1 MSDYPEFNEVTIERT
16 NEDRIAIVRLDGQ
29 TPNNILH
36 LELIRELIR
45 ALEWADGT
53 AGIDGIVIGS
63 TGEAFC
69 TGADVS
75 ELQEL
80 SVEQGVK
87 WLQRYYEIVDLLRST
102 GKPTVAA
109 VSGDCV
115 AGGNEL
121 AMGCDLIVAG
131 ESARFGQ
138 PEVRVGSTA
147 AGGGA
152 QMLPLIV
159 GERRARELL
168 LTGDLLGATEAE
180 EIGMINR
187 VVPDGE
193 VEVEAAA
200 LVESIIETH
209 SPQAYRVIKSM
220 FKGWH
225 NLAML
230 HWEGM
235 RDLTAAVWAS
245 DEFGERAQAFLAN
258 EAIQSG
264 SFSGISDEPADLDQ

>member
-1 MSDYPEFNEVTIERT
+1 MSDPPALDEIVVERT
-16 NEDRIAIVRLDGQ
+16 TDDRIAVVRLDGE
-29 TPNNILH
+29 TANNILH
-36 LELIRELIR
+36 LGLIRELIS

-53 AGIDGIVIGS
+53 AGIDGIVLGS
-63 TGEAFC
+63 TGETFC
-69 TGADVS
+69 AGADVG
-75 ELQEL
+75 ELQAL
-80 SVEQGVK
+80 GVEQGVK
-87 WLQRYYEIVDLLRST
+87 WLQRYYEIVELLRST

-121 AMGCDLIVAG
+121 AMGCDLIVAS

-152 QMLPLIV
+152 QMLPLVV

-168 LTGDLLGATEAE
+168 LTGELLAAGEAE

-187 VVPDGE
+187 VVPDE
-193 VEVEAAA
+193 DVEAEAVA

-245 DEFGERAQAFLAN
+245 EEFDARAQAFLAN
-258 EAIQSG
+258 EQLPTG
-264 SFSGISDEPADLDQ
+264 SFSGLSDEPANSDR

>member
-1 MSDYPEFNEVTIERT
+1 MSDYPELSEILLERP
-16 NEDRIAIVRLDGQ
+16 NNGRIAIVRLDSE

-36 LELIRELIR
+36 LELIRELIS

-53 AGIDGIVIGS
+53 TEIDGIVLGS
-63 TGEAFC
+63 TGEVFC
-69 TGADVS
+69 AGADVG
-75 ELQEL
+75 ELQDL
-80 SVEQGVK
+80 DVEQGVK

-109 VSGDCV
+109 VTGDCV

-168 LTGDLLGATEAE
+168 LTGELLEATEAHD
-180 EIGMINR
+180 IGMINR
-187 VVPDGE
+187 VVPDE
-193 VEVEAAA
+193 DVDAEAAA
-200 LVESIIETH
+200 LVESIIDTH

-245 DEFGERAQAFLAN
+245 DEFEARAQAFLAN
-258 EAIQSG
+258 DQIPPG
-264 SFSGISDEPADLDQ
+264 SFSGLSDEPTNPNQ

>member
-1 MSDYPEFNEVTIERT
+1 M
-16 NEDRIAIVRLDGQ
+16 
-29 TPNNILH
+29 
-36 LELIRELIR
+36 
-45 ALEWADGT
+45 
-53 AGIDGIVIGS
+53 
-63 TGEAFC
+63 
-69 TGADVS
+69 
-75 ELQEL
+75 
-80 SVEQGVK
+80 
-87 WLQRYYEIVDLLRST
+87 
-102 GKPTVAA
+102 
-109 VSGDCV
+109 SGDCV

-168 LTGDLLGATEAE
+168 LTGELIEADE
-180 EIGMINR
+180 AQEIGLINR

-193 VEVEAAA
+193 VDVEAAA
-200 LVESIIETH
+200 LVESIIDTH

-230 HWEGM
+230 QWEGM

-258 EAIQSG
+258 EQIPPG
-264 SFSGISDEPADLDQ
+264 SFSGISDAPRDSDR